1 MEICQNTLLE
11 RYDRYMLLNVK
22 INSDDKNLIHKYW
35 LAAEAHNS
43 KMMNDIQYI
52 DAGFDIYVPKHEII
66 TIPDTFKIDFQI
78 QCSAQIITDQ
88 KKQFNSG
95 FYLYP
100 RSSLSKT
107 KLRMSNSVGIVDAG
121 YRGNL
126 IGAFDPISDCIIDGY
141 TRLVQIC
148 APGLIPILVNIV
160 GDLGEDTARGNNGFG
175 SSGR

>member
-1 MEICQNTLLE
+1 MEICQKSLLE
-11 RYDRYMLLNVK
+11 KYDRFMLLNLK
-22 INSDDKNLIHKYW
+22 INSSDENLIHKYW
-35 LAAEAHNS
+35 LAAEAHNT

-52 DAGFDIYVPKHEII
+52 DAGFDVYVPKSEII
-66 TIPDTFKIDFQI
+66 SFPDTFKIDFQI

-88 KKQFNSG
+88 KKQFNIG

-126 IGAFDPISDCIIDGY
+126 LGAFDPISDCIIDGY

-160 GDLGEDTARGNNGFG
+160 DNLDNTVRGNNGFG